1 MRIGGLQKMTLIDYP
16 GKIAATVFLIGCDFR
31 CPYCHN
37 PELVSPKQIRNQAQI
52 KESDFFKFLDKRINL
67 LDGVCITGG
76 EPTISLDLPKF
87 IQKIKKRGFL
97 VKLDT
102 NGGNPKMLNNLIK
115 DNLVDFIA
123 MDVKTSILKY
133 NKVKAKNKISQV
145 KKSINIIRDSDKDY
159 EFRTTAVPRIVDEKD
174 IKEIGEWLKG
184 AKKFVLQQFR
194 PASAASGSGKF
205 LDSSFENIKPYSLQ
219 KLQKMIG
226 IIEPYVDVVELR
238 E

>member
-37 PELVSPKQIRNQAQI
+37 PELVSPKQIKNQAQI

-76 EPTISLDLPKF
+76 EPTISLNLPKF

-102 NGGNPKMLNNLIK
+102 NGSNPKMLKDLIK

-123 MDVKTSILKY
+123 MDIKTSILKY
-133 NKVKAKNKISQV
+133 NKVKAENKISQV
-145 KKSINIIRDSDKDY
+145 QKSINIIRNSNKDY
-159 EFRTTAVPRIVDEKD
+159 EFRTTVVPGIVDEKD

-194 PASAASGSGKF
+194 PASAASSSGKF

-219 KLQKMIG
+219 KLQKMIKT
-226 IIEPYVDVVELR
+226 IEPYVDVVELR